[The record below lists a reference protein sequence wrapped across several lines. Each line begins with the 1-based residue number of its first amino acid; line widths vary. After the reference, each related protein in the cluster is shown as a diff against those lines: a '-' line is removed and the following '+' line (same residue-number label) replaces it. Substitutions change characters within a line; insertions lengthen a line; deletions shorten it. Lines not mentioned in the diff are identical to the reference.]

1 MASNNINT
9 VLTNKF
15 SLFLLAALGLLLMQ
29 CRKEQTAP
37 PAETDQLLFA
47 KAKLLTSFTYYKAND
62 SIYKSSPQSAHVAY
76 FRVRFNAIAQAAL
89 TDGGKLPM
97 GGSFPTGSL
106 IVKELHQ
113 DSLGNSPSGY
123 AIMEK
128 LPNDTTQAET
138 WVWAEYNLS
147 GTGYTINKKGA
158 ICTGC
163 HSMND
168 RDKVR
173 LFNLFP

>member
-1 MASNNINT
+1 MQTKIYT
-9 VLTNKF
+9 L
-15 SLFLLAALGLLLMQ
+15 LFITLSIFLIQ
-29 CRKEQTAP
+29 CRKEQSVKV
-37 PAETDQLLFA
+37 AESDISIFN
-47 KAKLLTSFTYYKAND
+47 KASSLNGFTYYKGND
-62 SIYKSSPQSAHVAY
+62 SVYKSSPQSAHVAY
-76 FRVRFNAIAQAAL
+76 FRVRFNTIAKAAL
-89 TDGGKLPM
+89 SDNGRLPA
-97 GGSFPTGSL
+97 GSPFPTGSL

-128 LPNDTTQAET
+128 LPNDTNQAET
-138 WVWAEYNLS
+138 WVWAEYNLT

-163 HSMND
+163 HSTND